1 MLRSR
6 IQKIERKLKLNPISC
21 EDSRNTI
28 FVDSWRA
35 FMVYNPFIEG
45 KRKGEKKL
53 VWTKSMY
60 DFIKNYY
67 NDD

>member
-1 MLRSR
+1 
-6 IQKIERKLKLNPISC
+6 
-21 EDSRNTI
+21 
-28 FVDSWRA
+28 
-35 FMVYNPFIEG
+35 MVYNPFIEG